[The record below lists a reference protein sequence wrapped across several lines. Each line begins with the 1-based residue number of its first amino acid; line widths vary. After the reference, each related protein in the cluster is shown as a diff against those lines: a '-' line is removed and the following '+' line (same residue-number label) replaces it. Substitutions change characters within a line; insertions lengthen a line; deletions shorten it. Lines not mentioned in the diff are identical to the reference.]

1 MDFLNKKSWHPGSFK
16 NRKKVYLAEEQQ
28 RESEKKHKALLEEYK
43 AEAVCD
49 CQTTDTRVAFLYSAP
64 PGLHPGITTSSRT
77 SAATMATTTTREKV
91 DDGGGGVRE
100 KRPGHISRVL
110 EGIRSSSTPADEV
123 HAHGS
128 SRSFVVNEFDNEDE
142 EQEAYELAMIQDAS
156 TRSRVFKKQQKK
168 KKKRKLHDARKI
180 LADAGLL

>member
-49 CQTTDTRVAFLYSAP
+49 TTDTRVAFLYSAP
-64 PGLHPGITTSSRT
+64 PGLHPTT
-77 SAATMATTTTREKV
+77 TTISTTREK
-91 DDGGGGVRE
+91 DDDGGGVRE
-100 KRPGHISRVL
+100 KRPGVEESSHISRVL
-110 EGIRSSSTPADEV
+110 EGIRSSTPADEE
-123 HAHGS
+123 HAPAS

-156 TRSRVFKKQQKK
+156 TRSRVYKRQQKK
-168 KKKRKLHDARKI
+168 KKRRKLHDARKI